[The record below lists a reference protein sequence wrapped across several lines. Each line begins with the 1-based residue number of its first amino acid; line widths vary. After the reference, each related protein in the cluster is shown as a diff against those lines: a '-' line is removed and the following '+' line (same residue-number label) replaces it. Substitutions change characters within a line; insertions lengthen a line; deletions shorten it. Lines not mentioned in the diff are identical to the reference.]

1 MMEQFRQ
8 EIVAVE
14 VQRQSDI
21 KAIVNELKGL
31 MAQTE
36 KNFLRIGKLL
46 YEVYKNE
53 LYLQD
58 GYKDFWDWFET
69 QAFNFETRTARML
82 MRIWSYWG
90 QGNAYRLS
98 EAVLIE
104 IGYTKAYMLTTLYD
118 CGAIRSEE
126 DLKQF
131 IEFAKNTT
139 TREFARL
146 VSHHRG
152 QQKKEEEAWIT
163 YKLRIPPDS
172 ADRLEEIVRG
182 IAFLEGIDDE
192 EEIKKRAGDLV
203 LKALEDWYGYFMPV
217 LYSNNLSSEERRQK
231 YMSVIVKQLE
241 GTFGVNVIV
250 LKDGERIL

>member
-146 VSHHRG
+146 VSHHCG

-192 EEIKKRAGDLV
+192 EAHRKNPQLTEALFDLCIKHTSAVILAIEFVVLVVMALGYPLSHLSPRVAQVALV
-203 LKALEDWYGYFMPV
+203 LVFVATV
-217 LYSNNLSSEERRQK
+217 VS
-231 YMSVIVKQLE
+231 
-241 GTFGVNVIV
+241 
-250 LKDGERIL
+250 